1 MSKFQ
6 NHFSPRKKSFF
17 DPIFFLVKNM
27 YLDFT
32 IKAVRKRFAQMVHF
46 RSTIPRNL
54 DLASF
59 IQCGLPIDCSTLVI
73 SHRRFH
79 WKCEVWALIDR
90 RRNTPKSQNTLKSSK
105 INLERFPEAHAPIW
119 SRKTG
124 VCQTLTLFFAK
135 ILEFASG
142 KLPILCSQLLRGYML
157 SDAQISFL

>member
-54 DLASF
+54 LLASF
-59 IQCGLPIDCSTLVI
+59 IQCGLHIILFRD
-73 SHRRFH
+73 
-79 WKCEVWALIDR
+79 D
-90 RRNTPKSQNTLKSSK
+90 
-105 INLERFPEAHAPIW
+105 
-119 SRKTG
+119 TG
-124 VCQTLTLFFAK
+124 VHHL
-135 ILEFASG
+135 
-142 KLPILCSQLLRGYML
+142 
-157 SDAQISFL
+157 

>member
-54 DLASF
+54 LLASF
-59 IQCGLPIDCSTLVI
+59 IQCGLHVF
-73 SHRRFH
+73 SHTFSH
-79 WKCEVWALIDR
+79 TFSH
-90 RRNTPKSQNTLKSSK
+90 NLKLSSGGY
-105 INLERFPEAHAPIW
+105 LQYRTHMSF
-119 SRKTG
+119 SM
-124 VCQTLTLFFAK
+124 LTFV
-135 ILEFASG
+135 
-142 KLPILCSQLLRGYML
+142 ML
-157 SDAQISFL
+157 SEIEVPLPFFVSLTFHHSRLIYIFIQQLF

>member
-54 DLASF
+54 LLASF
-59 IQCGLPIDCSTLVI
+59 IQCGLHI
-73 SHRRFH
+73 
-79 WKCEVWALIDR
+79 KCVREFMDHPSVFLGPLR
-90 RRNTPKSQNTLKSSK
+90 EF
-105 INLERFPEAHAPIW
+105 LELGDGFGHFR
-119 SRKTG
+119 
-124 VCQTLTLFFAK
+124 
-135 ILEFASG
+135 
-142 KLPILCSQLLRGYML
+142 
-157 SDAQISFL
+157 

>member
-54 DLASF
+54 LLASF
-59 IQCGLPIDCSTLVI
+59 IQCGLHMIDLSEVEPETIENETFLIIFRCSRSRSLERLYWSDPFQILTKPTSERMDCSKKIVFKKKFFFATNFCFQKMNINSQIL
-73 SHRRFH
+73 
-79 WKCEVWALIDR
+79 LYR
-90 RRNTPKSQNTLKSSK
+90 RRQPNP
-105 INLERFPEAHAPIW
+105 IEAFV
-119 SRKTG
+119 K
-124 VCQTLTLFFAK
+124 
-135 ILEFASG
+135 
-142 KLPILCSQLLRGYML
+142 
-157 SDAQISFL
+157 